1 MDWIVSL
8 TPEVS
13 DDPITA
19 LASPPEGA
27 SVVELRLDL
36 FPGIDTR
43 AAISACPLPVLA
55 TLRSTVEGGRGS
67 DDPTTRAETLA
78 AARDAG
84 AALIDLEH
92 ARDRRLVNSLGL
104 PPEQIVISW
113 HDPEETPDD
122 LESIAAELL
131 ESPARIAKL
140 IPTAESLRDLERV
153 LALHQ
158 RFNTRRSRN
167 RRLMTFAMG
176 VVGIASRYLAPLLG
190 PPLSFAAWRSG
201 AAAAPGQLTVT
212 QLEAVVGHLQGP
224 PRRLFGVVGADVS
237 RSLSPAIHNAGYR
250 ALDLPY
256 LFLPV
261 SAPDPRDLE
270 DLFTDLGHTLFDRV
284 GLPAHGW
291 AVTTPY
297 KDIAAAAAE
306 MAAPRV
312 RRAEAANTL
321 VLRENGMAADNTDAD
336 GVVASL
342 LSIGIDARGRTA
354 VVQGTGGAGRGA
366 AIGLHLAG
374 AEVFLRGRDA
384 EGTRESAEMLE
395 IAALAPGC
403 MPEKAEI
410 LVNATPLG
418 TRPGDD
424 SAFSDDEINRAAA
437 VVDMVYGAEETALI
451 ARATAAGIP
460 VADGKTVLVHQA
472 FAQFAAFT
480 TRMPPREAMLRA
492 IGRIQR

>member
-13 DDPITA
+13 GDPITA

-36 FPGIDTR
+36 FPGIDIG
-43 AAISACPLPVLA
+43 AAVSACPLPVLA
-55 TLRSTVEGGRGS
+55 TLRSTAEGGRGS
-67 DDPTTRAETLA
+67 DDPATRSETLA
-78 AARDAG
+78 SARDAG
-84 AALIDLEH
+84 AALVDLEH
-92 ARDRRLVNSLGL
+92 ARDDRLINALGL
-104 PPEQIVISW
+104 PPEQIVLSW
-113 HDPEETPDD
+113 HDPKGTPAD
-122 LESIAAELL
+122 LERIASELL

-140 IPTAESLRDLERV
+140 IPTAENLMDLERV

-158 RFNTRRSRN
+158 RFNTCRSRN

-176 VVGIASRYLAPLLG
+176 TVGIASRYLASLLG
-190 PPLSFAAWRSG
+190 PPLSFAAWRAD
-201 AAAAPGQLTVT
+201 AAAAPGQLTVA

-224 PRRLFGVVGADVS
+224 PRRLFGVVGGDVS
-237 RSLSPAIHNAGYR
+237 RSLSPAIHNAGYG

-261 SAPDPRDLE
+261 SVPDPRDLE
-270 DLFTDLGHTLFDRV
+270 DLFADLGHTLFDRV
-284 GLPAHGW
+284 GLAAHGW

-321 VLRENGMAADNTDAD
+321 VLREAGMAADNTDAD

-374 AEVFLRGRDA
+374 ADVSLRGRDA
-384 EGTRESAEMLE
+384 ERTREFAEMLE
-395 IAALAPGC
+395 IDALEPGA
-403 MPEKAEI
+403 MPKKAEI

-418 TRPGDD
+418 TQPGDD
-424 SAFSDDEINRAAA
+424 SAFTDDEIKGAVA
-437 VVDMVYGAEETALI
+437 VVDMVYGAEETAFI
-451 ARATAAGIP
+451 ARANAAGIAA
-460 VADGKTVLVHQA
+460 ADGKSVLVHQA

-480 TRMPPREAMLRA
+480 TRMPPKEAMLKA
-492 IGRIQR
+492 IGR